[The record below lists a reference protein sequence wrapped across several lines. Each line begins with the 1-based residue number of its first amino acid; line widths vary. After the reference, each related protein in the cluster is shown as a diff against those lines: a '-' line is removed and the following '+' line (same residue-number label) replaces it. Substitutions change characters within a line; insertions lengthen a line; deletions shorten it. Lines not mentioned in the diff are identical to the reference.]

1 MLLSIITVAF
11 RNLEGIVKTHASLA
25 HLAQADD
32 ISFEWIVVDGGSN
45 DGTREYLE
53 NLNGIYN
60 LRFVSEPDNGIY
72 YAMNKGIA
80 MAQGKFALFLNSGDI
95 FHQDAANFVRKLKMQ
110 KDNVMITGDALLD
123 FGDGHKIKRSAKPG
137 WYIYHSLPASH
148 QAIFFPVSGLKNG
161 VMTWNIKFLLITRWQ
176 PKCIKQVMHLK
187 NSMAWCLNFLWVGY
201 QPPIIWNCVLTP
213 KKSNGRYYMCLASG
227 QNYPGI
233 YANVLPQR
241 RKPYITKAE
250 YKGKRC
256 RI

>member
-72 YAMNKGIA
+72 DAMNKGIA

-95 FHQDAANFVRKLKMQ
+95 FHQDAANFVRKLKVQ
-110 KDNVMITGDALLD
+110 KDNMMITGDALLD

-161 VMTWNIKFLLITRWQ
+161 VMT
-176 PKCIKQVMHLK
+176 
-187 NSMAWCLNFLWVGY
+187 
-201 QPPIIWNCVLTP
+201 
-213 KKSNGRYYMCLASG
+213 
-227 QNYPGI
+227 GI
-233 YANVLPQR
+233 
-241 RKPYITKAE
+241 
-250 YKGKRC
+250 
-256 RI
+256 